1 MKLSA
6 IKTQLEGLPQVNF
19 ILPNGSQVP
28 AHFHVTEVGQ
38 VSKKYIDCGGT
49 LREESKVTFQLWDD
63 GDVDHRLAASKL
75 LNIIGLAE
83 HLLSIPDLEVEV
95 EYQGDTIGRY
105 GLDFN
110 GTDFLLT
117 ATQTDCLAKDK
128 CGIPMEKPKIRL
140 SSIAQGPVCTPNSG
154 CC

>member
-19 ILPNGSQVP
+19 ILPDGSQVP

-49 LREESKVTFQLWDD
+49 LREESKVTFQLWED

-83 HLLSIPDLEVEV
+83 RLLSIPDLEVEV

-110 GTDFLLT
+110 ETDFLLT

>member
-38 VSKKYIDCGGT
+38 ASKKYIDCGGT
-49 LREESKVTFQLWDD
+49 VREESKVTFQLWED

-75 LNIIGLAE
+75 LNIIDLAE
-83 HLLSIPDLEVEV
+83 RLLSIPDLEVEV

-140 SSIAQGPVCTPNSG
+140 SSIVEGSICTPNSG

>member
-19 ILPNGSQVP
+19 ILPDGSQVP

-49 LREESKVTFQLWDD
+49 LREESKVTFQLWED

-83 HLLSIPDLEVEV
+83 RLLSIPDLEVEV
-95 EYQGDTIGRY
+95 EYQGNTIGRY

>member
-19 ILPNGSQVP
+19 ILPDGSQVP

-49 LREESKVTFQLWDD
+49 LREESKVTFQLWED

-75 LNIIGLAE
+75 LNIIDLAE
-83 HLLSIPDLEVEV
+83 RLLSIPDLEVEV
-95 EYQGDTIGRY
+95 EYQGNTIGRY

-140 SSIAQGPVCTPNSG
+140 SSIAQGPICTPNSG

>member
-19 ILPNGSQVP
+19 ILPDGSQVP

-49 LREESKVTFQLWDD
+49 LREESKVTFQLWED

-83 HLLSIPDLEVEV
+83 RLLSIPDLEIEV

>member
-19 ILPNGSQVP
+19 VLPNGSQVP

-49 LREESKVTFQLWDD
+49 LREESKVTFQLWED

-83 HLLSIPDLEVEV
+83 RLLSIPDLEVEV
-95 EYQGDTIGRY
+95 EYQGNTIGRY

-140 SSIAQGPVCTPNSG
+140 SSIAQGPICTPNSG

>member
-49 LREESKVTFQLWDD
+49 LREESKVTFQLWED

-83 HLLSIPDLEVEV
+83 RLLSIPDLEVEV

-110 GTDFLLT
+110 GTEFLLT

-128 CGIPMEKPKIRL
+128 CGIPLEKPKIRL

>member
-1 MKLSA
+1 MKLSE

-19 ILPNGSQVP
+19 ILPDGSQVP

-49 LREESKVTFQLWDD
+49 LREESKVTFQLWED

-83 HLLSIPDLEVEV
+83 RLLSIPDLEIEV

-128 CGIPMEKPKIRL
+128 CGIPTEKPKIRL

>member
-6 IKTQLEGLPQVNF
+6 IKSQLEGLPQVNF
-19 ILPNGSQVP
+19 ILPDGNQVP

-49 LREESKVTFQLWDD
+49 LREESKVTFQLWED

-75 LNIIGLAE
+75 LNIIDLAE
-83 HLLSIPDLEVEV
+83 RLLSIPDLEVEV

>member
-19 ILPNGSQVP
+19 LLPNGSQVP

-49 LREESKVTFQLWDD
+49 LREESKVTFQLWED

-75 LNIIGLAE
+75 LNIIDLAE
-83 HLLSIPDLEVEV
+83 RLLSIPDQEVEV

-110 GTDFLLT
+110 WTDFLLT
-117 ATQTDCLAKDK
+117 ATQTDCLAKNK

>member
-19 ILPNGSQVP
+19 ILPDGSQVP

-49 LREESKVTFQLWDD
+49 LREESKVTFQLWED

-95 EYQGDTIGRY
+95 EYQGNTIGRY

-140 SSIAQGPVCTPNSG
+140 SSIAQGPICTPNSG

>member
-19 ILPNGSQVP
+19 ILPDGSQVP

-49 LREESKVTFQLWDD
+49 LREESKVTFQLWED

-83 HLLSIPDLEVEV
+83 RLLTIPDLEVEV
-95 EYQGDTIGRY
+95 EYQGNTIGRY

-140 SSIAQGPVCTPNSG
+140 SSIAQGPICTPNSG